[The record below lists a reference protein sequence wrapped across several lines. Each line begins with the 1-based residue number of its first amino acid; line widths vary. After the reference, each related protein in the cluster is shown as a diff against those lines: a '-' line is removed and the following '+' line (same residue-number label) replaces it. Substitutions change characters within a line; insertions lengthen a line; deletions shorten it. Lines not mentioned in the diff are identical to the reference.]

1 MLKIITSVSGM
12 QETVQSLEQA
22 GIQTGLVPTMGAL
35 HPGHASLI
43 DRSVKENQVTVA
55 SIFVNPTQ
63 FNDPADLAKY
73 PRTPEADLALLEK
86 HHCSC
91 VFMPSV
97 EEIYGDGR
105 ELLDI
110 DLGAMAE
117 VMEGKYR
124 KGHFTGMVTIVY
136 KLLSLVQPA
145 RAYFGEKDFQQLA
158 IIRFMVQRMKLD
170 VQVTGCE
177 TIREADG
184 LAMSSRN
191 IHLTPEERAAAP
203 VIYSVMKEH
212 TARAAFLSV
221 EEVCN
226 RVITDI
232 EKTGFFQVEYF
243 QIVDAETLL
252 EAVHWI
258 PGKSLRACIAVRTSR
273 TRLIDN
279 IAVPFDGGG

>member
-1 MLKIITSVSGM
+1 MKIITSVSGM
-12 QETVQSLEQA
+12 QETVKSFQQA
-22 GIQTGLVPTMGAL
+22 GLQTGLVPTMGAL

-43 DRSVKENQVTVA
+43 DRAVKENQVTMA

-63 FNDPADLAKY
+63 FNDPDDLVKY

-86 HHCSC
+86 HRCSC

-97 EEIYGDGR
+97 KEIYGDGR

-110 DLGAMAE
+110 ELGAMAE

-124 KGHFTGMVTIVY
+124 TGHFRGMVTIVY
-136 KLLSLVQPA
+136 KLLKLIQPA

-158 IIRFMVQRMKLD
+158 IIRFMVQKMRLD
-170 VQVTGCE
+170 VTVTGCE
-177 TIREADG
+177 TVREADG

-191 IHLTPEERAAAP
+191 IHLTPQERAAAP
-203 VIYSVMKEH
+203 VIYSAMKNH
-212 TARAAFLSV
+212 TAEAAFSSL
-221 EEVCN
+221 EEVCS
-226 RVITDI
+226 RIIAEV
-232 EKTGFFQVEYF
+232 EKTGLFRVEYC

-252 EAVHWI
+252 EVANRI
-258 PGKSLRACIAVRTSR
+258 PGRALRACIAVRTSK